1 MTWPPRSLKPAGLQ
15 RPMLIEPKAMAQLTG
30 LLEVENLI
38 RLGFLVENLI
48 ILDFLFLKNYVWL
61 DPYI

>member
-1 MTWPPRSLKPAGLQ
+1 
-15 RPMLIEPKAMAQLTG
+15 MLIEPKAMAQLTG

>member
-1 MTWPPRSLKPAGLQ
+1 
-15 RPMLIEPKAMAQLTG
+15 MLIEPKAMTQLTG

-61 DPYI
+61 DPFI